1 MVKAIEWKDG
11 KVIMLDQS
19 RLPVEVKFIEC
30 ADYHIIA
37 EGIKTLDK
45 RRSRNRYSSGNGDCA
60 RRTGHKCK
68 NFKDF
73 MKGIDII
80 CNELCFNKAYGS
92 KYKMGC

>member
-37 EGIKTLDK
+37 EGIK
-45 RRSRNRYSSGNGDCA
+45 NSG
-60 RRTGHKCK
+60 
-68 NFKDF
+68 
-73 MKGIDII
+73 
-80 CNELCFNKAYGS
+80 
-92 KYKMGC
+92 